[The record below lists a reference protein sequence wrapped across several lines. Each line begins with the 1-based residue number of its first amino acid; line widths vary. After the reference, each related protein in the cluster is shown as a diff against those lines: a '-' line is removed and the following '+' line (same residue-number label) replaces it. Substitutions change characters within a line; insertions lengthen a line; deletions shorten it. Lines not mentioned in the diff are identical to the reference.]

1 MFKKALSLP
10 VIAALT
16 LAAAGCSS
24 GGGST
29 ANAPASGSAGSTT
42 SAPAAS
48 TDAGKAGA
56 SGAAAAKTKLV
67 FWDKS
72 EYVKEYNELQKERV
86 AQFSKEFNVDVEY
99 VAIPPADL
107 KTKLLAAIEAGNPPD
122 LLLADDFVAKQFVG
136 NKQLVEISDI
146 LKKYDFREDSKKYA
160 YALEGWYEIP
170 VYHNPNVMYVRK
182 DKLEEKKLDPPKTWD
197 DIKKVAQAIN
207 DPKNNFYGLG
217 FQLGGGGDSEG
228 RISDLI
234 RTYGTDLV
242 DKDGKVTVNT
252 PEALEAIKMDAS
264 FFTEKLVPASAV
276 TGDDSWNN
284 TAYLAG
290 TVGIVFNSSSIY
302 AAMRNDKPDLLQKT
316 LILPWPAGPKRQ
328 FGSGG
333 GTVFVMFSKGKNLD
347 NAKKYIDYFFNKDFY
362 GKLIE
367 KLNGLAVPV
376 LNGYEN
382 TEFWQR
388 PENKGWFEASKNIV
402 PLGDPGPPD
411 ARASQ
416 VVSENVLSKAVQ
428 SIVVNKV
435 DPQKAL
441 DAIEQG
447 YKKVY
452 EKK

>member
-1 MFKKALSLP
+1 MSKMKKAMALP
-10 VIAALT
+10 VVFSLAF
-16 LAAAGCSS
+16 AAAGC
-24 GGGST
+24 GST
-29 ANAPASGSAGSTT
+29 SNDAGTNKAPASGTTTTQNADASKSGDASSA
-42 SAPAAS
+42 
-48 TDAGKAGA
+48 K
-56 SGAAAAKTKLV
+56 KTKLV

-72 EYVKEYNELQKERV
+72 EYVKDYNDMQKERV

-107 KTKLLAAIEAGNPPD
+107 KTKLLAAVEAGNPPD
-122 LLLADDFVAKQFVG
+122 LLMADDFVAKQFVK
-136 NKQLVEISDI
+136 NNQLVEISDI

-160 YALEGWYEIP
+160 FAAEGWYEIP
-170 VYHNPNVMYVRK
+170 VYQNPNVMYVRK
-182 DKLEEKKLDPPKTWD
+182 DKLDEKGLQPPKTWD

-217 FQLGGGGDSEG
+217 FQLGGGGDSTG
-228 RISDLI
+228 RIENLI

-264 FFTEKLVPASAV
+264 FFKENLVPPGAV

-284 TAYLAG
+284 TAYLNG
-290 TVGIVFNSSSIY
+290 QVGIVFNSSSIY
-302 AAMRNDKPDLLQKT
+302 AAMAKDKPDLLAKT

-333 GTVFVMFSKGKNLD
+333 GTVFVMFNKGKNLD

-367 KLNGLAVPV
+367 KMNGLSVPV

-382 TEFWQR
+382 TPYWQK
-388 PENKGWFEASKNIV
+388 PENKGWYDASRNVV
-402 PLGDPGPPD
+402 PLGDPAPPD

-416 VVSENVLSKAVQ
+416 VISENILSKAVQ
-428 SIVVNKV
+428 SIVVNNA
-435 DPQKAL
+435 DPKKAL
-441 DAIEQG
+441 EDIEKG

-452 EKK
+452 DKK

>member
-1 MFKKALSLP
+1 MFKFRK
-10 VIAALT
+10 ALT
-16 LAAAGCSS
+16 LPAVLSLTFAVAVAGCSS
-24 GGGST
+24 STATSGGG
-29 ANAPASGSAGSTT
+29 
-42 SAPAAS
+42 AAS
-48 TDAGKAGA
+48 TPSPKSAEPAKSADSAPK
-56 SGAAAAKTKLV
+56 KTKLI

-72 EYVKEYNELQKERV
+72 EYVKEYNEAQKERV

-107 KTKLLAAIEAGNPPD
+107 KTKLLAAVEAGNPPD
-122 LLLADDFVAKQFVG
+122 LLLADDFVAKQFVA
-136 NKQLVEISDI
+136 NNQLVEISDI

-160 YALEGWYEIP
+160 YALEGLYEIP
-170 VYHNPNVMYVRK
+170 VYHTPNVMYVRK

-197 DIKKVAQAIN
+197 DVKKVAQAIN

-217 FQLGGGGDSEG
+217 FQLGGGGDSSG
-228 RISDLI
+228 RIENLI

-242 DKDGKVTVNT
+242 DKNGKVTVNT

-264 FFTEKLVPASAV
+264 FFTEKLTPPGAV

-284 TAYLAG
+284 TAYLNG
-290 TVGIVFNSSSIY
+290 QVGIVFNSSSIY
-302 AAMRNDKPDLLQKT
+302 AAMRSEKPDLLAKT

-333 GTVFVMFSKGKNLD
+333 GTVFVMFNKGKNIE
-347 NAKKYIDYFFNKDFY
+347 NAKKYIDYFYNKDFY

-367 KLNGLAVPV
+367 KLNGLAAPV

-382 TEFWQR
+382 SEFWQK
-388 PENKGWFEASKNIV
+388 PENKGWFGASKNIV

-416 VVSENVLSKAVQ
+416 VVGEYILSKAVT
-428 SIVVNKV
+428 SIVVNNV
-435 DPQKAL
+435 DPKKAL
-441 DAIEQG
+441 EEIEKN
-447 YKKVY
+447 YKRVY